1 MTASELG
8 DLLPIALG
16 ILAFL
21 FASIQQLLENLQRR
35 KASAALRDA
44 EQQAFSAASEPRMR
58 SLDAAALP
66 PASSGAIPA
75 SHLFNLYSKQIE
87 MYQQETRAR
96 ASWSFICAIVA
107 MFAGFGFVFW
117 GGSLLLHAGETIVL
131 AAGGLLAGV
140 GGAVSA
146 YITST
151 FLDVHK
157 LSLAQLNHYFQQPV
171 LNDHILMAQ
180 RLADESGDPAT
191 RLKAYEQTIASV
203 NALID
208 SRRLPPAN

>member
-8 DLLPIALG
+8 DLMPIALG
-16 ILAFL
+16 LLAFI
-21 FASIQQLLENLQRR
+21 FASVQQLLENLQRR
-35 KASAALRDA
+35 RASAALRAA
-44 EQQAFSAASEPRMR
+44 EQQAFSATAAPEAGMR
-58 SLDAAALP
+58 SLDASQP
-66 PASSGAIPA
+66 PAGHTSAIPA

-87 MYQQETRAR
+87 MYQQETRSR
-96 ASWSFICAIVA
+96 ASWSFICAILA

-117 GGSLLLHAGETIVL
+117 GGSLLLHASETIVL

-171 LNDHILMAQ
+171 INDHILMAQ
-180 RLADESGDPAT
+180 RLADESGDPET
-191 RLKAYEQTIASV
+191 RRRAYEQTIASV

-208 SRRLPPAN
+208 SKHAP

>member
-1 MTASELG
+1 MNASDFGELM
-8 DLLPIALG
+8 PIALG
-16 ILAFL
+16 IFAFV
-21 FASIQQLLENLQRR
+21 FAGIQLLMESLQRR
-35 KASAALRDA
+35 QASTAVRDA
-44 EQQAFSAASEPRMR
+44 EQLAFSACNLMPARSR
-58 SLDAAALP
+58 SLETADDS
-66 PASSGAIPA
+66 PASGLIPA
-75 SHLFNLYSKQIE
+75 SHLFQLYSKQIE

-96 ASWSFICAIVA
+96 ASWSFICAIIA

-117 GGSLLLHAGETIVL
+117 GGAVLLKAEQGIVL

-171 LNDHILMAQ
+171 INDHILMAQ
-180 RLADESGDPAT
+180 RLADESGDPET
-191 RLKAYEQTIASV
+191 RRKAYEQTISSV

-208 SRRLPPAN
+208 SKRAD